1 MERTLSVSCISP
13 LVRSRSLGSSMGFTF
28 LDVRDGQ
35 KASGICLPGGVVAEA
50 AQGEQCYE
58 VLIQREVETLGKHFR
73 F

>member
-35 KASGICLPGGVVAEA
+35 KASGIYLPGGVVAEA
-50 AQGEQCYE
+50 AQGGA
-58 VLIQREVETLGKHFR
+58 VL
-73 F
+73 